1 MTVLVRV
8 FMEKTQPVALATHTA
23 WVQLWFQPYG
33 GVGRITGAM
42 IRET

>member
-23 WVQLWFQPYG
+23 WVQLWFQPMAESDG
-33 GVGRITGAM
+33 S
-42 IRET
+42 RER